1 MAGMAGERGVGL
13 GVRKFVPQGRKA
25 ARLKSTGLPDL
36 SIIFTSRRLCAAVA
50 KWCTHHGLLGA
61 SMKRKAQ
68 PQIALYSTDTFGSVI
83 QLHLNDVSHHFSYL
97 PFGFTAFEGSI
108 RPLLG
113 HKGLY
118 IGPRGKYLRGNG
130 YRLLDTSLMR
140 NCSEDSLSSFS
151 LAGINYYADSLNDPI
166 NNYDPS
172 GHMPLGFL
180 KSKQASRIDKLK
192 NNAPALSAATEYLLM
207 AHEKR
212 NTQGQ
217 LKANPINYNKQKA
230 TFTELYTATHKTLG
244 KIYKNGG
251 TIPDDL
257 SQLYSMASLVSGQLS
272 DRSLRPLPRQPA
284 PTKSNFSNKQE
295 DDINYYP
302 TSASA
307 AVSPQRYSGD
317 IRNADSSRP
326 QRVERRQW
334 AMD

>member
-1 MAGMAGERGVGL
+1 MAGERGVGL

-36 SIIFTSRRLCAAVA
+36 SIIFTSRQLCAAVA

-83 QLHLNDVSHHFSYL
+83 HLHLNDVSHHLSYL
-97 PFGFTAFEGSI
+97 PFGFTAFEGDI

-118 IGPRGKYLRGNG
+118 IEPRGKYLRGNG

-172 GHMPLGFL
+172 GHMPFSS
-180 KSKQASRIDKLK
+180 KSKLTRRIEKLNKNSTPLQKVTDNLLSVHQSRDGSRWIADNLSEYKSEVANFSKLYSATQKTLTKITASGGAAPK
-192 NNAPALSAATEYLLM
+192 NLTPLYERANTVLEYLQ
-207 AHEKR
+207 R
-212 NTQGQ
+212 
-217 LKANPINYNKQKA
+217 
-230 TFTELYTATHKTLG
+230 
-244 KIYKNGG
+244 
-251 TIPDDL
+251 
-257 SQLYSMASLVSGQLS
+257 SSLQN
-272 DRSLRPLPRQPA
+272 PRQQSA
-284 PTKSNFSNKQE
+284 PSQSNFSAKE
-295 DDINYYP
+295 ETDANYYP
-302 TSASA
+302 TPASS
-307 AVSPQRYSGD
+307 AVSPQRYSGH
-317 IRNADSSRP
+317 IRNADSGR
-326 QRVERRQW
+326 QQQGGRRHW
-334 AMD
+334 EME